1 MKHVLRIICT
11 LMLSALVASAGFA
24 DSSAK
29 SKNKSKS
36 KSSASAAKASPASP
50 AAKPAPK
57 RDESAYHW
65 PRVELFGG
73 YSYVRFNTSGNLSG
87 TSFSQ
92 STNLNGG
99 SASLAIYLNKNWAIA
114 GDFGA
119 YHNGDVSH
127 NVDAN
132 LYSYLIGPRFSYRNS
147 TRWTPFAQVLI
158 GGVHGSVEIPAN
170 LLGNPTSVT
179 FTQNAFAMTAGGGLD
194 VTVSKH
200 WAIRV
205 IQAEYFMTN
214 FSAPSTVTGLS
225 VNRQNNLRISAGVV
239 LRLGE
244 KEPPP
249 NHPPVASCSVDK
261 SSVVQD
267 SNEVV
272 GVRATASDPDGDPLT
287 YSWSATGGK
296 IDGTD
301 ASARWDSTG
310 TAPGT
315 YTITARVD
323 DGRGGS
329 ASCSA
334 DVGVSPKPIPPPTM
348 SCSVDR
354 SSVLAGERVQV
365 TATANDQSNTPLNY
379 TWQSNG
385 GQIVGTGSSVQFD
398 TTGLAAGSYSIT
410 GRVENGKGGAADCST
425 SVTVTV
431 PPPAPQASKISECS
445 FKNGSARVDN
455 VCKRVLDDV
464 AVRLQ
469 NDPKAKVVIVGYADP
484 KETKAKRNKKLAE
497 ERGDSAQKYLSKE
510 KGVADTRVEVR
521 GAEGQEGAGD
531 QNRRIDLIFVPDGA
545 SY

>member
-1 MKHVLRIICT
+1 
-11 LMLSALVASAGFA
+11 
-24 DSSAK
+24 
-29 SKNKSKS
+29 
-36 KSSASAAKASPASP
+36 
-50 AAKPAPK
+50 
-57 RDESAYHW
+57 
-65 PRVELFGG
+65 
-73 YSYVRFNTSGNLSG
+73 VRFNASGKLGG

-99 SASLAIYLNKNWAIA
+99 SASLAIYFNKNWAIA

-127 NVDAN
+127 NVDAT
-132 LYSYLIGPRFSYRNS
+132 LYSYLIGPRYSFRNS
-147 TRWTPFAQVLI
+147 TIVTPFVQVLI
-158 GGVHGSVEIPAN
+158 GGVHGSVGIPAG

-205 IQAEYFMTN
+205 IQAEYFLTN

-272 GVRATASDPDGDPLT
+272 GVRATASDPDNDPLT

-296 IDGTD
+296 IEGTD
-301 ASARWDSTG
+301 ASARWDSAG

-315 YTITARVD
+315 YTVTARVD
-323 DGRGGS
+323 DGRGGT

-334 DVGVSPKPIPPPTM
+334 DINVTPKPIPPPTM

-385 GQIVGTGSSVQFD
+385 GQIIGTGSSVQFD

-425 SVTVTV
+425 SVTVQV

-469 NDPKAKVVIVGYADP
+469 NDPKAKIVIVGYADP
-484 KETKAKRNKKLAE
+484 KETKSKRNKKLAE
-497 ERGDSAQKYLSKE
+497 ERGESAQKYLSKE

-521 GAEGQEGAGD
+521 GAEGQEGAAE
-531 QNRRIDLIFVPDGA
+531 NRRIDLIFVPDGA

>member
-1 MKHVLRIICT
+1 MKHVLRVICT
-11 LMLSALVASAGFA
+11 LMLSTLIASAGFA
-24 DSSAK
+24 DSPAK
-29 SKNKSKS
+29 SKNKPRR
-36 KSSASAAKASPASP
+36 KSSASAAKASLASP
-50 AAKPAPK
+50 AAKPAPI

-73 YSYVRFNTSGNLSG
+73 YSYVRVNASGKLGG

-99 SASLAIYLNKNWAIA
+99 SASLAVYFNKNWAIA

-127 NVDAN
+127 NVDAT
-132 LYSYLIGPRFSYRNS
+132 LYSYLIGPRYSFRNS
-147 TRWTPFAQVLI
+147 TIVTPFVQVLI
-158 GGVHGSVEIPAN
+158 GGVHGSVGIPAG

-205 IQAEYFMTN
+205 IQAEYFLTN

-272 GVRATASDPDGDPLT
+272 GVRATASDPDNDPLT

-296 IDGTD
+296 IEGTD
-301 ASARWDSTG
+301 ASARWDSAG

-315 YTITARVD
+315 YTVTARVD
-323 DGRGGS
+323 DGRGGT

-334 DVGVSPKPIPPPTM
+334 DINVTPKPIPPPTM

-379 TWQSNG
+379 IWQSNG
-385 GQIVGTGSSVQFD
+385 GQIIGTGSSVQFD

-425 SVTVTV
+425 SVTVQV

-469 NDPKAKVVIVGYADP
+469 NDPKAKIVIVGYADP
-484 KETKAKRNKKLAE
+484 KETKSKRNKKLAE
-497 ERGDSAQKYLSKE
+497 ERGESAQKYLSKE

-521 GAEGQEGAGD
+521 GAEGQEGAAE
-531 QNRRIDLIFVPDGA
+531 NRRIDLIFVPDGA

>member
-1 MKHVLRIICT
+1 MKHILRVICM
-11 LMLSALVASAGFA
+11 LMLSALIASAGFA

-29 SKNKSKS
+29 SKNKSKRN
-36 KSSASAAKASPASP
+36 SSASAAKTSPASP
-50 AAKPAPK
+50 AAKAVPT

-99 SASLAIYLNKNWAIA
+99 SASLAINLDKHWGIV

-119 YHNGDVSH
+119 YHNGNVSH

-132 LYSYLIGPRFSYRNS
+132 LYSYLIGPRYSFRNS
-147 TRWTPFAQVLI
+147 TRWTPFLQVLI

-179 FTQNAFAMTAGGGLD
+179 FTQNAFGMTAGGGLD
-194 VTVSKH
+194 VQASKH
-200 WAIRV
+200 FAIRV

-239 LRLGE
+239 VRLGE

-296 IDGTD
+296 VEGTD
-301 ASARWDSTG
+301 ANARWDSTG

-315 YTITARVD
+315 YTVTARVD
-323 DGRGGS
+323 DGRGGT

-334 DVGVSPKPIPPPTM
+334 DIGVTPKPIPPPTM

-425 SVTVTV
+425 SVTVQV

-484 KETKAKRNKKLAE
+484 KETKSKRNKKLAE
-497 ERGDSAQKYLSKE
+497 ERGNSAQKYLSKE

-521 GAEGQEGAGD
+521 GAEGQAGAAE
-531 QNRRIDLIFVPDGA
+531 NRRIDLIFVPDGA